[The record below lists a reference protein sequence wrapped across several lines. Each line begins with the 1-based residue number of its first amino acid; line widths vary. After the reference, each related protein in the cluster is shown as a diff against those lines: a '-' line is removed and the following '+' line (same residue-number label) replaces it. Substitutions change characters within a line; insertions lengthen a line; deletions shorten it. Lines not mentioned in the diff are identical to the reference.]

1 MLKARAHEAQF
12 QHLEAKVL
20 PAVKATASKASRGDM
35 GKARAEHLER
45 WWQFWNV
52 RKEMRSRLRRLPRY
66 IACSQVTKRPVF
78 AFISRDIC
86 PDATLQVFA
95 FADDYSF
102 GVLSAAPHWE
112 WFRANCSKLKSDYRY
127 TRKSVW
133 DTFPW
138 PQSPTPEQVRAV
150 AEAGREVR
158 RIRAAVLPTLK
169 GGLRALYRTLE
180 LPGRSELKDAHAA
193 LDAAVLAAYGFAPKA
208 DLLTQLLDLNLATA
222 ATLAR
227 GEVGV
232 ATPPGIP
239 PTYPTPEDLVTEDC
253 IRP

>member
-1 MLKARAHEAQF
+1 MLKARVYEAQF
-12 QHLEAKVL
+12 QHLEQKVL
-20 PAVKATASKASRGDM
+20 PAVKATTVKAKRSDM
-35 GKARAEHLER
+35 GAARAEHLER

-52 RKEMRSRLRRLPRY
+52 RKDMRAALRRLPRY

-102 GVLSAAPHWE
+102 GILSAAPHWE
-112 WFRANCSKLKSDYRY
+112 WFKANCSKLTERFRY

-138 PQSPTPEQVRAV
+138 PQSPTKKQVLAV
-150 AEAGREVR
+150 AEAGREIR
-158 RIRAAVLPTLK
+158 RIRAEVLPTLK

-193 LDAAVLAAYGFAPKA
+193 LDAAVLDAYAFAPAA
-208 DLLTQLLDLNLATA
+208 DLLTQLLNLNLTLAAALDRGDPATA
-222 ATLAR
+222 
-227 GEVGV
+227 
-232 ATPPGIP
+232 PGIP
-239 PTYPTPEDLVTEDC
+239 PTYPTPEDLVTGDC
-253 IRP
+253 IGA